1 MFDFLKRLFGSNA
14 KAASSPATPPPFPKA
29 AVRVQAKKPKAPAPD
44 GKTRI
49 VDLSEEK
56 ETDEIPAGLACF
68 ELNAS
73 GTSIEELPAGVSV
86 SHRINLSGCE
96 RLVRLPAGLR
106 TGTLDLTGCTNLRE
120 LPEDLCVHFLILDGC
135 RALETWS
142 ASAKVSLGRV
152 SMRGCARLTALPPEL
167 GPISSLDLGGCRAIT
182 EIPDGVRVTTW
193 IDIKDT
199 GVKRLPPGLRH
210 VGLRWGD
217 VRVPARVI
225 FEPETLT
232 GAEVL
237 AEPNAEVRRLMLER
251 VGVERFIA
259 DVHATVRDADQDPGG
274 ERKLLVVELPG
285 DEPLVCV
292 TLKCPST
299 GRQYVVRVPP
309 ATKTCVEAVAW
320 TAGFENPANYRPVA
334 ET

>member
-1 MFDFLKRLFGSNA
+1 MFDFLKRLCGSNS
-14 KAASSPATPPPFPKA
+14 KAASTPAAPPPVPIST
-29 AVRVQAKKPKAPAPD
+29 VRVQKKTAKAPALD

-49 VDLSEEK
+49 VDFSEEK
-56 ETDEIPAGLACF
+56 GTIDIPAGLACF
-68 ELNAS
+68 ELNLS
-73 GTSIEELPAGVSV
+73 GTSIEELPAGISV

-106 TGTLDLTGCTNLRE
+106 TGTLDLSGCTSLRE
-120 LPEDLCVHFLILDGC
+120 LPENLQAHFIILDGC
-135 RALETWS
+135 RALETWP

-152 SMRGCARLTALPPEL
+152 SMRGCSRLTALPPEL
-167 GPISSLDLGGCRAIT
+167 GPLSSLDLGGCRGIT
-182 EIPDGVRVTTW
+182 AIPDGVRVTTW

-199 GVKRLPPGLRH
+199 GVKRLPPGLH
-210 VGLRWGD
+210 QVGLRWGD

-237 AEPNAEVRRLMLER
+237 AEPNAEVRRWMLER

-274 ERKLLVVELPG
+274 ERKLLVVELPD

-309 ATKTCVEAVAW
+309 TTKTCVEAVAW
-320 TAGFENPANYRPVA
+320 TAGFDNPANYRPVA